1 MWTLECASDLFG
13 GKRRWLRPGSV
24 HLLGRTS
31 GKPQNG
37 ERIAFIEDRSDS
49 RKHLVIHVSNVDPAD
64 SGRIHKKTEIRLE
77 DSSKTGTQID
87 DDRISKSSKT
97 LDGSR
102 GQYILKLGNYEHLF
116 KLRWEPVV
124 ITFTSVGKKAGL
136 NKQKEKLAGT
146 DVKLSTEYITNET
159 THSVNKKRNQPQVLQ
174 ALVQGRWVVSYD
186 WVDALAERTKRN
198 GDDANGEPLNAPLE
212 DDFDGNWPREG
223 DYPVPVSQEPRP
235 RSDDYLKPRPER
247 MEVFQDFIFIF
258 LSASQYESLMPVI
271 TSGGGKA
278 LLWEV
283 QIGESKVEDVV
294 DYVRQVAGGKK
305 ADRNFRLSQHEGRGG
320 VVLVRINERDENWHH
335 WTAPFMQELE
345 QTLDQRAILQGELL
359 DPILTLDTSDLR
371 RQLPE
376 SQDEEW
382 STGNGQPSTSKRRS
396 PVREDHL
403 QPDSI
408 QQESSAQQDP
418 PSAQPQAEEQQVDVQ
433 PEPEA
438 PSATATRRRNRRPL
452 GQSRFKAFDDFE
464 MSQFAQAAS
473 RSPEPV
479 DADMGE
485 TSQAPDVR
493 SMDVDQHS
501 QTSRAQ
507 QSQPGARKRP
517 APIQEESE
525 PEEDVYADMFPGQAA
540 LKRRKTEA
548 ARIGESSTF
557 SKATLEAEKEF
568 NEKKA
573 KAKKRKKEEK
583 PIDVQAELK
592 ARREH
597 EEELRRK
604 DEESLREMMEG
615 VDIAELQNLAKIEE
629 FELPDRQRQHPIRD
643 TTTDAHNG
651 ASDRWDPAWNGRK
664 NFKKFRPQG
673 QRRDA
678 APRLQRVIVAL
689 EEAPK
694 DGHDAGLM
702 EFWPVSS
709 NKTSKSK
716 SKSQQSQSQSLR
728 SGRRSQTTVNDDN
741 EDVDEEETGDAAR
754 FRRRIQ
760 RSYEEDA
767 QQGVDDDDMDLLDVG
782 GYPRNPRADATTSV
796 RSTMSQTLGTESQ
809 RRAAGKRPAVA
820 QGGGPAKKSKQT
832 SLAPSSRSMPV
843 NVDDDDDEDDGLKF
857 RRRRR

>member
-37 ERIAFIEDRSDS
+37 ERIAFIEDRSVS
-49 RKHLVIHVSNVDPAD
+49 RKHLVIHVGNVDPAD

-97 LDGSR
+97 LDGSKS
-102 GQYILKLGNYEHLF
+102 QYILKLGNYEHLF

-136 NKQKEKLAGT
+136 DKQKEKLAGT

-212 DDFDGNWPREG
+212 DDFDGNWPRE
-223 DYPVPVSQEPRP
+223 DEYPVPVSQEPRP
-235 RSDDYLKPRPER
+235 RPDDYLKPRPER
-247 MEVFQDFIFIF
+247 MEVFQDFIFVF
-258 LSASQYESLMPVI
+258 LSANQYESLMPVI

-376 SQDEEW
+376 SQDEDGT
-382 STGNGQPSTSKRRS
+382 TGNAQPSTSKHQGPVQEDRS
-396 PVREDHL
+396 
-403 QPDSI
+403 QP
-408 QQESSAQQDP
+408 ESMQHEGLAEKDA
-418 PSAQPQAEEQQVDVQ
+418 PSAQPQAEEQQVEIQ

-485 TSQAPDVR
+485 ASQAR
-493 SMDVDQHS
+493 SMPDMDIDQHS

-573 KAKKRKKEEK
+573 KAKKKKEEK

-629 FELPDRQRQHPIRD
+629 FELPDRQRQRANRG
-643 TTTDAHNG
+643 TTTDAHDVTG
-651 ASDRWDPAWNGRK
+651 DRWDPAWNGRK

-728 SGRRSQTTVNDDN
+728 AGRRSQTVVNDDN
-741 EDVDEEETGDAAR
+741 EDDDEEETGDAAR

-767 QQGVDDDDMDLLDVG
+767 QQGVNDDDMDLLDVG
-782 GYPRNPRADATTSV
+782 GYPRNSRANAITTV
-796 RSTMSQTLGTESQ
+796 GSTMSQTLGTESQ

-832 SLAPSSRSMPV
+832 SLAPSSRSMPI

>member
-37 ERIAFIEDRSDS
+37 ERIAFIEDRSVS
-49 RKHLVIHVSNVDPAD
+49 RKHLVIHVGNVDPAD

-97 LDGSR
+97 LDGSQS
-102 GQYILKLGNYEHLF
+102 QYILKLGNYEHLF
-116 KLRWEPVV
+116 QLRWEPVV
-124 ITFTSVGKKAGL
+124 IT
-136 NKQKEKLAGT
+136 
-146 DVKLSTEYITNET
+146 
-159 THSVNKKRNQPQVLQ
+159 
-174 ALVQGRWVVSYD
+174 WVVNYD
-186 WVDALAERTKRN
+186 WVDALAERTKRT

-212 DDFDGNWPREG
+212 DDFDGNWPRED

-235 RSDDYLKPRPER
+235 RPDDYLKPRPER
-247 MEVFQDFIFIF
+247 MEVFQDFIFVF
-258 LSASQYESLMPVI
+258 LSASQCESLMPVI

-305 ADRNFRLSQHEGRGG
+305 ADKNFRLSQHEGRGG

-345 QTLDQRAILQGELL
+345 QTLDQRAIPQGELL

-376 SQDEEW
+376 SQDEDGL
-382 STGNGQPSTSKRRS
+382 TGSAKPSTSNHRS
-396 PVREDHL
+396 PVQEDHS
-403 QPDSI
+403 QRESM
-408 QQESSAQQDP
+408 QQGSSAQQDP
-418 PSAQPQAEEQQVDVQ
+418 PSAQPQAEEQQGDVQ

-438 PSATATRRRNRRPL
+438 PPATATRRRNRRPL

-479 DADMGE
+479 DVDMGE
-485 TSQAPDVR
+485 ASQAPNMR

-507 QSQPGARKRP
+507 QSQPCARKRP

-573 KAKKRKKEEK
+573 KAKKRKEEK

-592 ARREH
+592 ARRER

-629 FELPDRQRQHPIRD
+629 FELPDRQRQRPDRD
-643 TTTDAHNG
+643 TTSDAHDV

-702 EFWPVSS
+702 EFEPVSS

-728 SGRRSQTTVNDDN
+728 ANRRSQTTVNDDD
-741 EDVDEEETGDAAR
+741 EDDEDEETGDAAR

-760 RSYEEDA
+760 LSYEEDA
-767 QQGVDDDDMDLLDVG
+767 QQGVNDDDMDLLDVG
-782 GYPRNPRADATTSV
+782 GYPRNSRPDGVTSV

-832 SLAPSSRSMPV
+832 SLAPSSRNLP
-843 NVDDDDDEDDGLKF
+843 VDDDDDEDDGLKF

>member
-37 ERIAFIEDRSDS
+37 ERIAFIEDRSVS
-49 RKHLVIHVSNVDPAD
+49 RKHLVIHVGNVDPAD

-97 LDGSR
+97 LDESR
-102 GQYILKLGNYEHLF
+102 SQYILKLGNYEHLF

-136 NKQKEKLAGT
+136 DQQKEKLEGT
-146 DVKLSTEYITNET
+146 DVKLLTEYITNET

-212 DDFDGNWPREG
+212 DDFDGNWPREN

-235 RSDDYLKPRPER
+235 RPADYLKPRPER
-247 MEVFQDFIFIF
+247 MEVFQDYIFVF

-283 QIGESKVEDVV
+283 QIGASKVEDVV
-294 DYVRQVAGGKK
+294 DYVRQVAGGKN

-359 DPILTLDTSDLR
+359 DPILTLDTSELR

-376 SQDEEW
+376 SQDEDGV
-382 STGNGQPSTSKRRS
+382 SGNAQPSTSKGRGS
-396 PVREDHL
+396 VQEDHS
-403 QPDSI
+403 QPDSM
-408 QQESSAQQDP
+408 QQGSSAQQDP
-418 PSAQPQAEEQQVDVQ
+418 PSTQPQAEEQQADVQ

-479 DADMGE
+479 DVNMGE
-485 TSQAPDVR
+485 LSQAPNMQ

-501 QTSRAQ
+501 QTSHAEK
-507 QSQPGARKRP
+507 SQPGARKRP

-573 KAKKRKKEEK
+573 KAKKKRDEK

-615 VDIAELQNLAKIEE
+615 VDIAALQNLAKIEE
-629 FELPDRQRQHPIRD
+629 FELPDRQRPRPARG
-643 TTTDAHNG
+643 TASDAQDLAN
-651 ASDRWDPAWNGRK
+651 DRWDPAWNGRK

-673 QRRDA
+673 HRRNT

-702 EFWPVSS
+702 DFWPVSS
-709 NKTSKSK
+709 NKASKSK

-728 SGRRSQTTVNDDN
+728 PGRRSQTTVNDD
-741 EDVDEEETGDAAR
+741 DDDDDDEETGDAAR

-767 QQGVDDDDMDLLDVG
+767 QQGVNDDDMDLLDVG
-782 GYPRNPRADATTSV
+782 GYSRNSRADAMTNVS
-796 RSTMSQTLGTESQ
+796 STMSQTLGTESQ

-832 SLAPSSRSMPV
+832 SLAPSSRSIPV